1 MSPIIATTEVD
12 RPADEVFA
20 YATDP
25 THFQDW
31 QLGLVEGHLD
41 QPGPPRVG
49 AKCVTTRRI
58 GGANRVTTA
67 ELTQVDPPR
76 KWSIRGLDG
85 PIRANVDVTV
95 DPVTDTSSRLS
106 IAVDFE
112 GHGIGRMLVPLVVRR
127 QAQKEM
133 PVNVANLKR
142 EIERA

>member
-1 MSPIIATTEVD
+1 MAPIIATADVD
-12 RPADEVFA
+12 RPAAEVYA

-41 QPGPPRVG
+41 QPGPPQVG
-49 AKCVTTRRI
+49 GKCITTRRI

-67 ELTQVDPPR
+67 ELTRIDPPQR
-76 KWSIRGLDG
+76 WSIRGVDG
-85 PIRANVDVTV
+85 PIRANVDVMV
-95 DPVTDTSSRLS
+95 DPLTETTSRLTIS
-106 IAVDFE
+106 VDFV

-142 EIERA
+142 EVERT